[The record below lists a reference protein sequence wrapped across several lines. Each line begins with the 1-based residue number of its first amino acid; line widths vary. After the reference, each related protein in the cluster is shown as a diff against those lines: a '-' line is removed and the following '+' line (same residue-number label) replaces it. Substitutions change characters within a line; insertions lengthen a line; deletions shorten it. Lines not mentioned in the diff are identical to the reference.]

1 MAELVLGF
9 RPHTYWTAVVALG
22 GPANAPEVV
31 LRKRLIFAR
40 GREREAFHQ
49 AAEIGL
55 KSAPTLIENM
65 RASTTERV
73 LGGLEPLLADLKSRS
88 CVSRLA
94 VVPGPTA
101 KLPDSLEA
109 ILASHSRIHA
119 AEGDFYRDI
128 VAAGCTAAGLKVV
141 RVAEK
146 EIPLRLAQCL
156 SITAAELASRLKD
169 LGARLG
175 PPWSEDE
182 RLAFQAAWLGPLEA
196 ALTPQ

>member
-9 RPHTYWTAVVALG
+9 RPHTYWTAVVALA
-22 GPANAPEVV
+22 GPAEAQEVV
-31 LRKRLIFAR
+31 FRKRLIFAR

-49 AAEIGL
+49 AAEIDL
-55 KSAPTLIENM
+55 ASAPSLIENM

-73 LGGLEPLLADLKSRS
+73 CGALEPLLAELKSGG
-88 CVSRLA
+88 CAPRLA

-101 KLPDSLEA
+101 KLLDSLEA

-128 VAAGCTAAGLKVV
+128 VAAGCTTAGLKIV
-141 RVAEK
+141 RVAEN
-146 EIPLRLAQCL
+146 EIPLRLAERL
-156 SITAAELASRLKD
+156 SIDLVELAARTRAM
-169 LGARLG
+169 GARLG

-182 RLAFQAAWLGPLEA
+182 RLAFQAAWLGLAEA
-196 ALTPQ
+196 FTPQ